1 MREDLYSRRYELK
14 SSDQDRKAFLP
25 SHIGYRDTLKELYT
39 RILKFQAASI
49 CYYSKNAASRVI
61 RDMVKWDN
69 WDSLLADIQTQEMA
83 FQGVNKL
90 WKDAKYEEDCIA
102 SNERHQEKIKRLD
115 SIGRDLSNLRKAIEE
130 AQKDTQRRELLSWL
144 SSIDPSENYNSAR
157 DRHEAETGNWLVQGN
172 RDFEHWETSPNS
184 LLWLHGKGMTI
195 LS

>member
-39 RILKFQAASI
+39 QILKFQAVSI

-61 RDMVKWDN
+61 RDTVKWDN
-69 WDSLLADIQTQEMA
+69 WDSLLADIRTQEMA

-90 WKDAKYEEDCIA
+90 WKDTKYEEDCIA
-102 SNERHQEKIKRLD
+102 SNERHQESIKRLD

-157 DRHEAETGNWLVQGN
+157 DRHEAETGSWLVQCN
-172 RDFEHWETSPNS
+172 RDFEHWETDPNS